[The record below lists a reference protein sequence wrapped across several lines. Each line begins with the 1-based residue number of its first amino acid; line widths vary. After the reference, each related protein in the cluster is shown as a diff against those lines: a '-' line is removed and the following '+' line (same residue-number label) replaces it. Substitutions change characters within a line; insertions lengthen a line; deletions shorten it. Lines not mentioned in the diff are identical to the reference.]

1 VPRQA
6 RLDAPG
12 TLHHVIL
19 RGIEKRR
26 IVDDDKDR
34 QNFVKRLGD
43 LAEETETGIYAW
55 SLMTNHAHLL
65 LRSGPLGLPK
75 FMRRF
80 LTGYA
85 VTYNLRHLRHGY
97 LFQNRYHSIVCDE
110 EVYFRE
116 LVRYIHLNPLRA
128 RLISNLLELDR
139 YPWCGHAVLMGRIK
153 NDWQDR
159 GHVLSWFGRREGE
172 ARSAYRRYMEEGISQ
187 GRRPELVGGG
197 VVRSY
202 GGWSA
207 VLSLRKAQERISGD
221 QRILGTGDFV
231 ERVLKESEQSLRHRF
246 SPVVRSKRV
255 ETILKE
261 ESQKG
266 KIELEEL
273 QMGSRRGEIP
283 RVRSEIARRLI
294 KELGMTLAE
303 VARLLG
309 VSTSAISKIMQRSTQ
324 RREE

>member
-1 VPRQA
+1 
-6 RLDAPG
+6 
-12 TLHHVIL
+12 
-19 RGIEKRR
+19 
-26 IVDDDKDR
+26 
-34 QNFVKRLGD
+34 
-43 LAEETETGIYAW
+43 
-55 SLMTNHAHLL
+55 
-65 LRSGPLGLPK
+65 
-75 FMRRF
+75 
-80 LTGYA
+80 
-85 VTYNLRHLRHGY
+85 
-97 LFQNRYHSIVCDE
+97 
-110 EVYFRE
+110 
-116 LVRYIHLNPLRA
+116 
-128 RLISNLLELDR
+128 
-139 YPWCGHAVLMGRIK
+139 
-153 NDWQDR
+153 
-159 GHVLSWFGRREGE
+159 
-172 ARSAYRRYMEEGISQ
+172 MEEGISQ

-231 ERVLKESEQSLRHRF
+231 ERVLKESDQSLRHRF

-283 RVRSEIARRLI
+283 RVRSEVAQRLI

-309 VSTSAISKIMQRSTQ
+309 VSTSAISKIMRRSNQ